1 MAEREDGLLHSR
13 QNKLNRLR
21 ERGIDPYPPRF
32 RRTTDAATAIAEFA
46 AAEAAA
52 GDSATEPQ
60 GPEHSLAGRI
70 TAIRVMGRAA
80 FLDLRDGS
88 GTVQAMLRQNV
99 LGDGYDLLKD
109 LDLGDF
115 LGVSGPMLRTRTGQI
130 SIAAHSLTLLAKG
143 MRPLPE
149 KWHGLRDVEIRYRQR
164 YLDLIADP
172 EGMTAFAQRS
182 RVISGIRRFL
192 DGRGFLE
199 VDTPIL
205 VPVAAGA
212 HARPFATHH
221 NALNQRLYLRIATE
235 LYLKRLIVGGLDKV
249 YELGRVFR
257 NEGIDQDHNPEFTLL
272 ESYEAYADYKDVMTM
287 VEQMIS
293 SVAQEVRGTMKIP
306 YGDKIIN
313 FTPTPQWPRL
323 SLKDELY
330 RRCGIDLDA
339 YPPDADAAFVK
350 AVANL
355 IPEAS
360 PRESRGR
367 LIDKLVSTYIE
378 PQLIQPTFLL
388 DYPAVMSP
396 LAKEKP
402 EQPGYVERF
411 EAFAAGMEIAN
422 SYTELNDPAAQRARF
437 EEQEN
442 IRQLFRDEEVDRLD
456 EDFLTAL
463 EYGMPPTGGLGV
475 GIDRLAML
483 LTGQSSIRD
492 VLLFPQM
499 RAIPSGGGGLDGRED
514 NLLKFAEWFDH
525 PKRLRIL
532 EPTRAFV
539 QWSRTRQ
546 RAGSVMEFS
555 RWLDLPEHNRL
566 PPVNAYND
574 WIQQIGARHRSYA
587 YEFAHWLERADR
599 NWERAAEAA
608 EYYVQY
614 EFAPLERLQNVRDFA
629 FWLEMPEN
637 ENSRWHPRAAAE
649 HYIQG
654 VLRR

>member
-32 RRTTDAATAIAEFA
+32 RRTADAATAIADFAAAEAAARESA

-52 GDSATEPQ
+52 GDSGERPE
-60 GPEHSLAGRI
+60 PEHSLAGRI
-70 TAIRVMGRAA
+70 TAMRVMGRAA

-130 SIAAHSLTLLAKG
+130 SIAAHSLTLLSKG

-172 EGMTAFAQRS
+172 EALTAFAQRS

-272 ESYEAYADYKDVMTM
+272 ESYEAYADYNDVMAM

-293 SVAQEVRGTMKIP
+293 GVADEVRGAMQIP
-306 YGDKIIN
+306 YGDEIID
-313 FTPTPQWPRL
+313 FTPPWPRL

-339 YPPDADAAFVK
+339 YTPDADAAFIK
-350 AVANL
+350 AIANL

-402 EQPGYVERF
+402 DQPGYVERF

-437 EEQEN
+437 EEQES

-499 RAIPSGGGGLDGRED
+499 RVIPSGEKEEDGE
-514 NLLKFAEWFDH
+514 
-525 PKRLRIL
+525 
-532 EPTRAFV
+532 
-539 QWSRTRQ
+539 
-546 RAGSVMEFS
+546 
-555 RWLDLPEHNRL
+555 
-566 PPVNAYND
+566 
-574 WIQQIGARHRSYA
+574 
-587 YEFAHWLERADR
+587 
-599 NWERAAEAA
+599 
-608 EYYVQY
+608 
-614 EFAPLERLQNVRDFA
+614 
-629 FWLEMPEN
+629 
-637 ENSRWHPRAAAE
+637 
-649 HYIQG
+649 
-654 VLRR
+654 